1 MLDTHS
7 HKYVQPLL
15 TLIARL
21 CRRLGVSADALTL
34 AGLACGVLAALLVL
48 LGQPVAGVATLWFSG
63 LLDAADGT
71 LARLTRPSPLGAIMD
86 ITFDRVVEVAM
97 ILALAWLHPEARMA
111 LLALTAIIVVGMSLF
126 LSIGAAV
133 ANTSAKSFHYAPG
146 LAERTEGFIFLSVM
160 ALDTPRL
167 TAWTTLFAAAILFTM
182 YQRFRDARRALAG
195 VDAP

>member
-21 CRRLGVSADALTL
+21 CRRLGISADALTL
-34 AGLACGVLAALLVL
+34 AGLVCGVLAALLVL
-48 LGQPVAGVATLWFSG
+48 LGQPLAGVATLWLSG

-71 LARLTRPSPLGAIMD
+71 LARMTRPSPLGAIMD

-97 ILALAWLHPEARMA
+97 ILALAWLNPEARMA

-167 TAWTTLFAAAILFTM
+167 TAWATLFAAAILFTM

>member
-48 LGQPVAGVATLWFSG
+48 VGQPLAGVATLWFSG

-71 LARLTRPSPLGAIMD
+71 LARLTRTSPLGAIMD

-97 ILALAWLHPEARMA
+97 ILALAWLHTEARMA

-146 LAERTEGFIFLSVM
+146 LAERTEGFIFLSLM

-182 YQRFRDARRALAG
+182 YQRFRDARRALVG